1 MALYLGTNKVKI
13 NLDGMIRKI
22 AFLKDTEDTLLSGI
36 KLLSFEGYALK
47 DMNGLYITAKDGE

>member
-22 AFLKDTEDTLLSGI
+22 AEDADDILLNGI
-36 KLLSFEGYALK
+36 KLLSFDGYVLK
-47 DMNGLYITAKDGE
+47 DNNGLYITAKDGE

>member
-22 AFLKDTEDTLLSGI
+22 AILKDTEDTLLSGI
-36 KLLSFEGYALK
+36 KLLSFDEYVLK

>member
-22 AFLKDTEDTLLSGI
+22 AVFEDIDNVLLNGI
-36 KLLSFEGYALK
+36 KLLSFEGYTLK
-47 DMNGLYITAKDGE
+47 DSNGLYITSRDGE

>member
-13 NLDGMIRKI
+13 NLDNMIRKI
-22 AFLKDTEDTLLSGI
+22 AVFKDADDILLNGI

-47 DMNGLYITAKDGE
+47 DSNGFYITAKDGE